1 MDNRRGWLRLLY
13 STGSRLTAEF
23 SRAVLQLSEAGVLSS
38 IVARWWPAP
47 AECPAPRPAAPPPVT
62 LDTAD
67 MAAPL
72 VLLAAAILVT
82 FVLLALEV
90 AADKTID
97 SGPKYLRQ
105 KLLHL
110 KDGRLGAKVD
120 PQLR

>member
-1 MDNRRGWLRLLY
+1 M
-13 STGSRLTAEF
+13 
-23 SRAVLQLSEAGVLSS
+23 LQLSEAGVLSS

-47 AECPAPRPAAPPPVT
+47 AKCPAPRPAAPPPVT

-72 VLLAAAILVT
+72 VLLAAAILAT
-82 FVLLALEV
+82 FVLLALEI

-97 SGPKYLRQ
+97 SGARYLRQ

>member
-1 MDNRRGWLRLLY
+1 M
-13 STGSRLTAEF
+13 
-23 SRAVLQLSEAGVLSS
+23 AVQLPVPGELGGDVL
-38 IVARWWPAP
+38 A
-47 AECPAPRPAAPPPVT
+47 
-62 LDTAD
+62 
-67 MAAPL
+67 AAPL
-72 VLLAAAILVT
+72 ALLAAAILVT

>member
-1 MDNRRGWLRLLY
+1 MSVRCCSGTSYEARLRTRTRHGTSHY
-13 STGSRLTAEF
+13 SDTWQFRTWSPWT
-23 SRAVLQLSEAGVLSS
+23 
-38 IVARWWPAP
+38 P
-47 AECPAPRPAAPPPVT
+47 APPPVT

-72 VLLAAAILVT
+72 VLLAAAILAT
-82 FVLLALEV
+82 FVLLALEI

-97 SGPKYLRQ
+97 SGARYLRQ

>member
-1 MDNRRGWLRLLY
+1 MVEAAVICRLAPDCRVLPRGAAAVRGWRALLDR
-13 STGSRLTAEF
+13 G
-23 SRAVLQLSEAGVLSS
+23 AV
-38 IVARWWPAP
+38 VARPRP

-72 VLLAAAILVT
+72 VLLAAAILAT
-82 FVLLALEV
+82 FVLLTLEI

-97 SGPKYLRQ
+97 SGSRYLRQ

>member
-1 MDNRRGWLRLLY
+1 
-13 STGSRLTAEF
+13 
-23 SRAVLQLSEAGVLSS
+23 
-38 IVARWWPAP
+38 
-47 AECPAPRPAAPPPVT
+47 
-62 LDTAD
+62 

-72 VLLAAAILVT
+72 VLLAAAILAT
-82 FVLLALEV
+82 FVLLALEI

-97 SGPKYLRQ
+97 SGARYLRQ